1 MMSIIIGL
9 TGENCAGKGTVA
21 DYLVKKGFY
30 YYSLSD
36 VIREELA
43 GEGKEISREALIAKG
58 NSLRKDLGPEIL
70 AKRTIEKLQSDR
82 NYVIDSIRNPAEAKA
97 LLATGKMTLVY
108 VTATQERRFER
119 MKERRRE
126 GDPRSFEAFKVIDKL
141 ELSSKDDYGQKLGEV
156 FLLAT
161 KRVENE
167 AGFRELYDAV
177 DGLLSELS
185 SEFKT
190 DRPNWDVYFM
200 NIAKV
205 VASRS
210 NCLKRHVAAVIVKD
224 KRIISTG
231 YNGTP
236 RGIRNCNEG
245 GCPRCNSFADSGTK
259 LDECVCSHGE
269 ENAIVQAS
277 YHGISIKDAVIYTT
291 FSPCL
296 TCTKMIINSGMKEV
310 VYNSSY
316 PLGEMPLKLL
326 KEAGI
331 IVRQVELESGK
342 E

>member
-1 MMSIIIGL
+1 MSIIIGL

-43 GEGKEISREALIAKG
+43 NEGKEISREALIAKG
-58 NSLRKDLGPEIL
+58 NELRRNFGSDVL
-70 AKRTIEKLQSDR
+70 AKRTIGKLQDDR

-97 LLATGKMTLVY
+97 LLATGKMTLIY
-108 VTATQERRFER
+108 VTATPERRFER
-119 MKERRRE
+119 MKARRRE
-126 GDPRSFEAFKVIDKL
+126 GDPRSIDSFKLIDKV
-141 ELSSKDDYGQKLGEV
+141 ELTSKDEFGQNLSEV
-156 FLLAT
+156 FALAT
-161 KRVENE
+161 KKIVNE
-167 AGFRELYDAV
+167 AEFRELYEVVDATL
-177 DGLLSELS
+177 GELS
-185 SEFKT
+185 AEFVSK
-190 DRPNWDVYFM
+190 RPNWDEYFM

-210 NCLKRHVAAVIVKD
+210 NCVKRHVAAVIVKD

-236 RGIRNCNEG
+236 RGIRNCDEG
-245 GCPRCNSFADSGTK
+245 GCPRCNSFTDSGTK

-277 YHGISIKDAVIYTT
+277 YHGISIKDATIYTT

-296 TCTKMIINSGMKEV
+296 MCTKMIINSGMKEV
-310 VYNSSY
+310 VYNSAY
-316 PLGEMPLKLL
+316 PMGEMPLRLL

-331 IVRQVELESGK
+331 IVRQIKLEK

>member
-1 MMSIIIGL
+1 MSIIIGL

-43 GEGKEISREALIAKG
+43 SEGKEISREALIAKG
-58 NSLRKDLGPEIL
+58 NDLRRNFGPDIL
-70 AKRTIEKLQSDR
+70 AKRTIAKLQDDR

-97 LLATGKMTLVY
+97 LLATSKMTLIHVS
-108 VTATQERRFER
+108 APAKRRFER

-126 GDPRSFEAFKVIDKL
+126 GDPHSFEAFQIIDKL
-141 ELSSKDDYGQKLGEV
+141 EMQGKDEFGQNLEAV
-156 FLLAT
+156 IALAT
-161 KRVENE
+161 KKIENDSD
-167 AGFRELYDAV
+167 FKDLYADV
-177 DGLLSELS
+177 DEILS
-185 SEFKT
+185 SLSADFKPS
-190 DRPNWDVYFM
+190 RPGWDLYFM

-245 GCPRCNSFADSGTK
+245 GCPRCNSFTDSGTK

-277 YHGISIKDAVIYTT
+277 YHGISIKDGTIYST

-296 TCTKMIINSGMKEV
+296 TCTKMIINSGLREV
-310 VYNSSY
+310 VYNSNY
-316 PLGEMPLKLL
+316 PLGEMPLSLL
-326 KEAGI
+326 REAGI
-331 IVRQVELESGK
+331 IVRQVKLEN

>member
-1 MMSIIIGL
+1 MAIIIGL

-21 DYLVKKGFY
+21 DYLARKGFY

-43 GEGKEISREALIAKG
+43 KEGREITRDALIAKG
-58 NSLRKDLGPEIL
+58 NALRQEFGSDIL

-97 LLATGKMTLVY
+97 LLATGKMTLIY
-108 VTATQERRFER
+108 VTAPAETRFER
-119 MKERRRE
+119 MRARRRE
-126 GDPRSFEAFKVIDKL
+126 GDPKSFEAFKTIDRL
-141 ELSSKDDYGQKLGEV
+141 EIEGKDEHGQRLAEV
-156 FLLAT
+156 FALAT
-161 KRVENE
+161 KKLVNDSD
-167 AGFRELYDAV
+167 FKELYAEV
-177 DGLLSELS
+177 DEVLGEIS
-185 SEFKT
+185 SEFKPS
-190 DRPNWDVYFM
+190 RPSWDLYFM

-210 NCLKRHVAAVIVKD
+210 NCLKRHVASVIVKD

-245 GCPRCNSFADSGTK
+245 GCARCAAFADSGTK

-277 YHGISIKDAVIYTT
+277 YHGISIKDATIYTT

-296 TCTKMIINSGMKEV
+296 MCTKMIINSGMREV
-310 VYNSSY
+310 VYNSAY
-316 PLGEMPLKLL
+316 PMSELPMKLL

-331 IVRQVELESGK
+331 AVRQVKLEEEK
-342 E
+342 

>member
-1 MMSIIIGL
+1 MAILIGL

-21 DYLVKKGFY
+21 DYLAKKGFY

-43 GEGKEISREALIAKG
+43 NEGKEITREALIAKG
-58 NSLRKDLGPEIL
+58 NQLRQNFGSDML
-70 AKRTIEKLQSDR
+70 AKRTISKLQPDR

-108 VTATQERRFER
+108 VTAPAELRFER
-119 MKERRRE
+119 MKSRRRE
-126 GDPRSFEAFKVIDKL
+126 GDPRSFQAFQTIDKM
-141 ELSSKDDYGQKLGEV
+141 EIEGKDEHGQRLAEV
-156 FLLAT
+156 FALAT
-161 KRVENE
+161 KKLVNE
-167 AGFRELYDAV
+167 SDFKGLYAEAD
-177 DGLLSELS
+177 DLLSEIS
-185 SEFKT
+185 AEFKPS
-190 DRPNWDVYFM
+190 RPSWDLYFM
-200 NIAKV
+200 NIAQV

-236 RGIRNCNEG
+236 RGIRNCSEG
-245 GCPRCNSFADSGTK
+245 GCPRCNSFAESGTK

-277 YHGISIKDAVIYTT
+277 YHGISIKDATIYTT

-296 TCTKMIINSGMKEV
+296 MCTKMIINSGMKEV
-310 VYNSSY
+310 VYNSNY
-316 PLGEMPLKLL
+316 PMSDVPRALL

-331 IVRQVELESGK
+331 SVRQVKLKDEK
-342 E
+342 